1 MRDRIVAVA
10 TAVSAAAAFA
20 GVLACAQV
28 DGADAPGITNFS
40 RVDSSAGSG
49 GPMAGFGG
57 ATQPSAMAWLNDEGF
72 ATVINLRLATEA
84 GVDVDASRAAAQAAG
99 LKYIHLPFDAENP
112 DSGLVDTFLAV
123 LGDEANQPVYIHCNS
138 ATRAAALWMIKRV
151 LEDDWEIDEARAEA
165 EGIALKPE
173 DAAAFATQY
182 LRSQPNR

>member
-1 MRDRIVAVA
+1 M
-10 TAVSAAAAFA
+10 
-20 GVLACAQV
+20 
-28 DGADAPGITNFS
+28 
-40 RVDSSAGSG
+40 
-49 GPMAGFGG
+49 
-57 ATQPSAMAWLNDEGF
+57 
-72 ATVINLRLATEA
+72 
-84 GVDVDASRAAAQAAG
+84 
-99 LKYIHLPFDAENP
+99 
-112 DSGLVDTFLAV
+112 AV